1 VAVVLVVTLSVRT
14 ASIGDFRAFERA
26 AARIMAD
33 HGGRIERTV
42 IVPEDGD
49 EPWREVHVVRFPD
62 EAALDAYRQDGR
74 LLALA
79 EQRER
84 AVIQTSIL
92 QGTDGPDYH
101 AE

>member
-1 VAVVLVVTLSVRT
+1 MAIVLVVTLTVRT
-14 ASIGDFRAFERA
+14 ESIGDFRAFERA

-42 IVPEDGD
+42 IVPDEGD
-49 EPWREVHVVRFPD
+49 EPWREIHMVRFPD
-62 EAALDAYRQDGR
+62 AAALAAYRDDDR
-74 LLALA
+74 LKALA
-79 EQRER
+79 EQRDR

-101 AE
+101 GD